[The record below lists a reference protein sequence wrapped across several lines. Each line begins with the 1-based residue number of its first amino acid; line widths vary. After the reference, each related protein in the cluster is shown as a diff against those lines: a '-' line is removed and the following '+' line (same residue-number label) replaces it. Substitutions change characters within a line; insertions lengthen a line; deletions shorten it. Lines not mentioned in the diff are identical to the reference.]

1 MTFILLLVAVVILLC
16 VIAEKF
22 SGRFGMPALILFM
35 FIGMLFGSDGIFK
48 IPFNDYKLAEN
59 ICSIALL
66 FIMFYGGFNLKWEL
80 AKGVAVKSVLLST
93 IGVAVTAAVTSLF
106 VKLVLG
112 YTWPESFLVG
122 AVLGSTDAA
131 SVFAILRQKKLNLKD
146 STASLLEME
155 SGSNDPMAYMLTF
168 IALGII
174 YSGES
179 EHIVMRI
186 FLQLVVGSLVGLVFA
201 LLTIRLMTKT
211 TLVSEGLDT
220 IFMIAMVLIC
230 YALSQILGGNAYL
243 SVYIMGV
250 IIGNRAGLRGASS
263 SVFAIM
269 AVAGGVIMPH
279 NLFHIVFMVSLFS
292 VAIQGTLLPRVA
304 EKLDMIDENE
314 DVRKTF
320 NDYQEDASIT
330 LIRMYIPKGH
340 NWENKLVKEVSFPTG
355 SLALMIKR
363 NHETIITKGDTL
375 ILAGDSVILSAPS
388 YNPSGD
394 ELLDEIF
401 IDRYHPW
408 CNRTIADLNLAPDE
422 LIAMIMRGEESLIPD
437 GKTRILEGDR
447 VVTYRE

>member
-1 MTFILLLVAVVILLC
+1 
-16 VIAEKF
+16 
-22 SGRFGMPALILFM
+22 
-35 FIGMLFGSDGIFK
+35 
-48 IPFNDYKLAEN
+48 
-59 ICSIALL
+59 
-66 FIMFYGGFNLKWEL
+66 
-80 AKGVAVKSVLLST
+80 
-93 IGVAVTAAVTSLF
+93 
-106 VKLVLG
+106 
-112 YTWPESFLVG
+112 
-122 AVLGSTDAA
+122 
-131 SVFAILRQKKLNLKD
+131 
-146 STASLLEME
+146 
-155 SGSNDPMAYMLTF
+155 
-168 IALGII
+168 
-174 YSGES
+174 
-179 EHIVMRI
+179 MRI
-186 FLQLVVGSLVGLVFA
+186 FLQLVVGSLVGLIFA

-211 TLVSEGLDT
+211 ALVSEGLDT

-250 IIGNRAGLRGASS
+250 IIGNSRIKSKATLIPFFDGVTSLAQILIFFLLGLLTIPHEMSDVIITAIVITVLLTLIARPVAVFLLLKPFHCSARQCLLVSWAGLRGASS

-408 CNRTIADLNLAPDE
+408 CNRAIADLNLAPDE

>member
-1 MTFILLLVAVVILLC
+1 
-16 VIAEKF
+16 
-22 SGRFGMPALILFM
+22 
-35 FIGMLFGSDGIFK
+35 
-48 IPFNDYKLAEN
+48 
-59 ICSIALL
+59 
-66 FIMFYGGFNLKWEL
+66 
-80 AKGVAVKSVLLST
+80 
-93 IGVAVTAAVTSLF
+93 
-106 VKLVLG
+106 
-112 YTWPESFLVG
+112 
-122 AVLGSTDAA
+122 
-131 SVFAILRQKKLNLKD
+131 
-146 STASLLEME
+146 
-155 SGSNDPMAYMLTF
+155 
-168 IALGII
+168 
-174 YSGES
+174 
-179 EHIVMRI
+179 
-186 FLQLVVGSLVGLVFA
+186 
-201 LLTIRLMTKT
+201 
-211 TLVSEGLDT
+211 
-220 IFMIAMVLIC
+220 
-230 YALSQILGGNAYL
+230 
-243 SVYIMGV
+243 
-250 IIGNRAGLRGASS
+250 
-263 SVFAIM
+263 
-269 AVAGGVIMPH
+269 
-279 NLFHIVFMVSLFS
+279 
-292 VAIQGTLLPRVA
+292 
-304 EKLDMIDENE
+304 MIDENE

>member
-1 MTFILLLVAVVILLC
+1 MTFILLLVAIVILLC

-22 SGRFGMPALILFM
+22 SGKFGMPALILFM

-48 IPFNDYKLAEN
+48 IPFDDYHLAEN

-93 IGVAVTAAVTSLF
+93 IGVAVTAAVTALF
-106 VKLVLG
+106 VRLILG

-186 FLQLVVGSLVGLVFA
+186 FLQLVVGSLVGLIFA

-211 TLVSEGLDT
+211 ALVSEGLDT

-250 IIGNRAGLRGASS
+250 IIGNSRIKSKATLIPFFDGVTSLAQILIFFLLGLLTIPHEMSDVIITAIVITVLLTLIARPVAVFLLLKPFHCSARQCLLVSWAGLRGASS

-279 NLFHIVFMVSLFS
+279 NLFHIVFMVSL
-292 VAIQGTLLPRVA
+292 LP
-304 EKLDMIDENE
+304 
-314 DVRKTF
+314 
-320 NDYQEDASIT
+320 
-330 LIRMYIPKGH
+330 
-340 NWENKLVKEVSFPTG
+340 
-355 SLALMIKR
+355 
-363 NHETIITKGDTL
+363 
-375 ILAGDSVILSAPS
+375 
-388 YNPSGD
+388 
-394 ELLDEIF
+394 
-401 IDRYHPW
+401 
-408 CNRTIADLNLAPDE
+408 
-422 LIAMIMRGEESLIPD
+422 
-437 GKTRILEGDR
+437 
-447 VVTYRE
+447 YREHCFQEWLNSWI